1 MNIVMPRSW
10 LPLRYTATRCIRPVS
25 NAGKGI
31 ALAASIIPPP
41 CCGTAVERRALGI
54 RQSLIAGPNHQF
66 LSRHQLVF
74 GGHTIP
80 VGQGGHR
87 YPVFAGNTPETVA
100 RANGVLYALAAV
112 SSPGAILLPFEP
124 LIGAVSVVLIRL
136 SGSGNHQGLTHANEM
151 AI

>member
-1 MNIVMPRSW
+1 MA
-10 LPLRYTATRCIRPVS
+10 LPDTIMH
-25 NAGKGI
+25 
-31 ALAASIIPPP
+31 PP

-66 LSRHQLVF
+66 LSRHQTVF

-80 VGQGGHR
+80 VSQCGHR
-87 YPVFAGNTPETVA
+87 YPMFAGNTPEAVA

-112 SSPGAILLPFEP
+112 SSPGALLLPFEP
-124 LIGAVSVVLIRL
+124 LIGAVDRKSTRL
-136 SGSGNHQGLTHANEM
+136 NSSGNHQGLTHANEM